1 MAQSLA
7 TEDEGVRQPCFT
19 KSAEEPG
26 GRGGVCPQAQ
36 KRLRSNM
43 DTRSSVKLGPSP
55 AFPGGHVPP
64 LWGWHGTSTLKG
76 EEQKLNKLLSG
87 L

>member
-26 GRGGVCPQAQ
+26 CRGGVC
-36 KRLRSNM
+36 R
-43 DTRSSVKLGPSP
+43 
-55 AFPGGHVPP
+55 
-64 LWGWHGTSTLKG
+64 
-76 EEQKLNKLLSG
+76 SG
-87 L
+87 LPSGPEHFGEHLVGLTAYGCGLTQMAPRA

>member
-26 GRGGVCPQAQ
+26 GVGQVWRVQ
-36 KRLRSNM
+36 
-43 DTRSSVKLGPSP
+43 V
-55 AFPGGHVPP
+55 
-64 LWGWHGTSTLKG
+64 
-76 EEQKLNKLLSG
+76 
-87 L
+87 